1 VNISG
6 DIFSEFIDRNKEPE
20 KLFSLL
26 KERMPEGC
34 FQLFLNHKTDDS
46 FGDNLKLPRRVRN
59 NIVDRSKK
67 EKGIIHM
74 ELPGGRL
81 GYSTAIN
88 ELNAILIV
96 ALSKQVP
103 DSYIKPYGAAII
115 QLCIELFLSQNG
127 LCDEKEIIQTQKKQY
142 HRKLGV
148 LENKYQEILEDNHRG
163 YQIIKKQ
170 QEEYSRTL
178 KSEISRKT
186 ARLRETNVNLKQA
199 RKAAEI
205 ANKAKSQ
212 FLANMSHE
220 IRTPMNGIIGFTE
233 MLFDTDLN
241 ENQTDYLEMIK
252 GSGDSLLSLINDI
265 LDFSKIEA
273 GELDFEKADF
283 DPELVAYDVCELIL
297 PKIHSKPI
305 EVLCTIDNNLPALVK
320 GDPFRFRQ
328 ILTNLMGNAA
338 KFTESGEI
346 ELFLGVEEE
355 NETRV
360 KLHAKIRDTG
370 IGIAQDKISTIFTP
384 FQQADGSTSRKYGG
398 TGLGLSICKQIL
410 TMMHGDAWAE
420 SPLNCQL
427 NIENCRLKN
436 NNKIQTNLQ
445 SSIVNRQS
453 SIDNRQSSI
462 VNRQC
467 KGGPGSIFHFT
478 AWLGKAQDNK
488 TRKSA
493 PLFLS
498 GKKILVFDNNPT
510 AVNTLSHML
519 SSAGMNVTA
528 LKKNNHVI
536 PTFQKTLQTEDP
548 FNCCMIGIKNP
559 GLSGYELAKQI
570 RGIESSIKDL
580 KSVPANSES
589 QHIHLIA
596 LSYLMDHDA
605 QKCKD
610 SGFDSFLSKPVRRDK
625 LYRMLE
631 KSIGMRD
638 TDCGLKSGKDHEI
651 QNQITYSSSVR
662 DEVKPCARILLAED
676 NPVNQK
682 LAKIMLNKAG
692 CQVETA
698 ITGKEAVEKFTTSPA
713 DFDLIFM
720 DMQMP
725 EMDGTEA
732 THRIR
737 EWEESAIRNSQS
749 AIKRIPI
756 IAVTAN
762 AMKEDRKKCFECGMD
777 DHITK
782 PIKSELL
789 LKVIEK
795 WVSKA

>member
-1 VNISG
+1 LVNIPG
-6 DIFSEFIDRNKEPE
+6 DIFSEFVDRNKEPE
-20 KLFSLL
+20 KFLSLL

-34 FQLFLNHKTDDS
+34 FQLFLNHKTDVS
-46 FGDNLKLPRRVRN
+46 IGDNLKLPRRVRDK
-59 NIVDRSKK
+59 IIDRSKK
-67 EKGIIHM
+67 QKCIIHM
-74 ELPGGRL
+74 ELPDGRL

-88 ELNAILIV
+88 ELDAILIV

-103 DSYIKPYGAAII
+103 DSYIKPYVAAVI
-115 QLCIELFLSQNG
+115 QLCIELFLSRHA
-127 LCDEKEIIQTQKKQY
+127 LCDEKEVIKTQKKQY

-178 KSEISRKT
+178 KSEIARKT
-186 ARLRETNVNLKQA
+186 ARLRETNVSLKQA
-199 RKAAEI
+199 RKAADS

-233 MLFDTDLN
+233 MLFDTDLD
-241 ENQTDYLEMIK
+241 ENQIDYLEMIK
-252 GSGDSLLSLINDI
+252 RSGDSLLSLINDI

-283 DPELVAYDVCELIL
+283 DPGLVAHDVCELIL
-297 PKIHSKPI
+297 PKVHSKPI

-320 GDPFRFRQ
+320 GDPLRFRQ
-328 ILTNLMGNAA
+328 ILTNLMDNAA

-355 NETRV
+355 NETQV

-370 IGIAQDKISTIFTP
+370 IGIAQDKISTVFTP

-398 TGLGLSICKQIL
+398 TGLGLSICKQISN
-410 TMMHGDAWAE
+410 MMHGDAWVE
-420 SPLNCQL
+420 SPINCQL

-436 NNKIQTNLQ
+436 TINFQN
-445 SSIVNRQS
+445 
-453 SIDNRQSSI
+453 NRQSSI
-462 VNRQC
+462 VNRYS
-467 KGGPGSIFHFT
+467 KGNPGSSFHFT
-478 AWLGKAQDNK
+478 AWLGKAQGNK

-493 PLFLS
+493 PTSLS
-498 GKKILVFDNNPT
+498 GKKILVFDDNPP
-510 AVNTLSHML
+510 ALNTLSHML
-519 SSAGMNVTA
+519 SSAGLNVTA
-528 LKKNNHVI
+528 LKKSNHVI
-536 PTFQKTLQTEDP
+536 PTFQKAIQTENP
-548 FNCCMIGIKNP
+548 FECCMLCIKNP

-570 RGIESSIKDL
+570 RGVESSIKEL
-580 KSVPANSES
+580 KFLPTNSKT
-589 QHIHLIA
+589 QLIA
-596 LSYLMDHDA
+596 LSYLMDHDVR
-605 QKCKD
+605 KCND
-610 SGFDSFLSKPVRRDK
+610 AGFDSFLSKPLRRDK
-625 LYRMLE
+625 LYQMLE

-638 TDCGLKSGKDHEI
+638 ADCGLQGGKDHDI
-651 QNQITYSSSVR
+651 QNQIKCSSSVR
-662 DEVKPCARILLAED
+662 DGMTPCARILLAED

-682 LAKIMLNKAG
+682 LAKIILNKAG
-692 CQVETA
+692 YQVETA

-725 EMDGTEA
+725 EMDGAEA

-737 EWEESAIRNSQS
+737 KWEESVSFNPQS

-756 IAVTAN
+756 IALTAN
-762 AMKEDRKKCFECGMD
+762 AMKGDRKKCFECGMD

-789 LKVIEK
+789 FKVIEK
-795 WVSKA
+795 WTSKA

>member
-1 VNISG
+1 MDIPG
-6 DIFSEFIDRNKEPE
+6 DIFSEFIDRNKEYN
-20 KLFSLL
+20 KFFSLL

-34 FQLFLNHKTDDS
+34 FQLFLNHKTNVS
-46 FGDNLKLPRRVRN
+46 LGDNLKLPHKVLDK
-59 NIVDRSKK
+59 IVDRSMK

-74 ELPGGRL
+74 ELPDGCL

-96 ALSKQVP
+96 AVSKQVS
-103 DSYIKPYGAAII
+103 DSYVKPYGAAII
-115 QLCIELFLSQNG
+115 KLCIELFLSQNA
-127 LCDEKEIIQTQKKQY
+127 LCDEKAVIKTQKKQY
-142 HRKLGV
+142 HRKLSV

-170 QEEYSRTL
+170 QEDYSRTL
-178 KSEISRKT
+178 KSEILRQT
-186 ARLRETNVNLKQA
+186 TQLRETNVSLKQA
-199 RKAAEI
+199 REAAEI

-233 MLFDTDLN
+233 MLFDTELD
-241 ENQTDYLEMIK
+241 ENQIDYLEMIK
-252 GSGDSLLSLINDI
+252 RSGDSLLSLINDI

-297 PKIHSKPI
+297 PKVHSKPI
-305 EVLCTIDNNLPALVK
+305 EILCTIDDDLPALVI
-320 GDPFRFRQ
+320 GDPLRFRQ

-346 ELFLGVEEE
+346 ELSLGVDEES
-355 NETRV
+355 ETQI

-384 FQQADGSTSRKYGG
+384 FHQADGSTSRKYGG
-398 TGLGLSICKQIL
+398 TGLGLSICKQIS
-410 TMMHGDAWAE
+410 TMMHGDAWVE
-420 SPLNCQL
+420 SPVDC
-427 NIENCRLKN
+427 
-436 NNKIQTNLQ
+436 Q
-445 SSIVNRQS
+445 SSMVNPPCR
-453 SIDNRQSSI
+453 
-462 VNRQC
+462 
-467 KGGPGSIFHFT
+467 GGPGSIFHFT
-478 AWLGKAQDNK
+478 AWLGKAQGNK
-488 TRKSA
+488 TRRST
-493 PLFLS
+493 PLSIS
-498 GKKILVFDNNPT
+498 GKKVLVFDDNPAT
-510 AVNTLSHML
+510 VNILSHML

-528 LKKNNHVI
+528 PKKNNHVI
-536 PTFQKTLQTEDP
+536 PTFQKALQTGDP
-548 FNCCMIGIKNP
+548 FDYCILCIKIS
-559 GLSGYELAKQI
+559 GLNGYELAKQI
-570 RGIESSIKDL
+570 RGIESSIKNL
-580 KSVPANSES
+580 KFVPANSDK

-596 LSYLMDHDA
+596 LSYLMDHHA
-605 QKCKD
+605 RKCKD
-610 SGFDSFLSKPVRRDK
+610 AGFDSFLSKPVRRDK
-625 LYRMLE
+625 LFQMLE

-638 TDCGLKSGKDHEI
+638 ADCGLQGGKHHEI
-651 QNQITYSSSVR
+651 QNQITYSSSVN
-662 DEVKPCARILLAED
+662 EEIKPGARVLLAED
-676 NPVNQK
+676 NPVNRK
-682 LAKIMLNKAG
+682 LAKMMLNKAG

-698 ITGKEAVEKFTTSPA
+698 ITGEEAVEKFTTSPA

-737 EWEESAIRNSQS
+737 EWEESAICNPQS
-749 AIKRIPI
+749 EIKRIPI
-756 IAVTAN
+756 IALTAN

-782 PIKSELL
+782 PIKSEIL

-795 WVSKA
+795 WISKA

>member
-1 VNISG
+1 MNIPG
-6 DIFSEFIDRNKEPE
+6 DIFSEFEDRNKES
-20 KLFSLL
+20 KKFLSLL
-26 KERMPEGC
+26 KERMPEGF
-34 FQLFLNHKTDDS
+34 FQLYLNDETDVS
-46 FGDNLKLPRRVRN
+46 LGDNLKLPRKVRDK
-59 NIVDRSKK
+59 IVDRSKK

-74 ELPGGRL
+74 ELPDGLL

-88 ELNAILIV
+88 ELNAILI
-96 ALSKQVP
+96 AAISKQISVP
-103 DSYIKPYGAAII
+103 YIKPYGAAII
-115 QLCIELFLSQNG
+115 QLCIDLFFSQNA
-127 LCDEKEIIQTQKKQY
+127 LCDEKAVIKTQKKQY

-148 LENKYQEILEDNHRG
+148 LENNYQEILEENHRG

-178 KSEISRKT
+178 KIEISRKT
-186 ARLRETNVNLKQA
+186 ARLRETNVNLKIA
-199 RKAAEI
+199 RKAAES

-233 MLFDTDLN
+233 MLFDTDLDK
-241 ENQTDYLEMIK
+241 NQTDYLEMIK
-252 GSGDSLLSLINDI
+252 RSGDSLLSLINDI

-273 GELDFEKADF
+273 GELDFEKTDF
-283 DPELVAYDVCELIL
+283 DPELVAHDVCELIL
-297 PKIHSKPI
+297 PKVHSKPI

-320 GDPFRFRQ
+320 GDPLRFRQ

-346 ELFLGVEEE
+346 ELFLGVKEE
-355 NETRV
+355 NETQV

-384 FQQADGSTSRKYGG
+384 FHQADGSTSRKYGG
-398 TGLGLSICKQIL
+398 TGLGLSICKQISN
-410 TMMHGDAWAE
+410 MMHGDAWVE
-420 SPLNCQL
+420 SPLNYQM
-427 NIENCRLKN
+427 NIENCRLKDN
-436 NNKIQTNLQ
+436 IKIQNNLQ
-445 SSIVNRQS
+445 SSM
-453 SIDNRQSSI
+453 

-467 KGGPGSIFHFT
+467 KGGPGSTFHFT
-478 AWLGKAQDNK
+478 AWLGKTQGNK

-498 GKKILVFDNNPT
+498 GKKILVFDDNPT
-510 AVNTLSHML
+510 AVNILSHML

-528 LKKNNHVI
+528 LKKSNHVI
-536 PTFQKTLQTEDP
+536 PTFQKSIQTENP
-548 FNCCMIGIKNP
+548 FDCCMIGIKNP
-559 GLSGYELAKQI
+559 GLIGYELAKQI
-570 RGIESSIKDL
+570 RGVESPIKDL
-580 KSVPANSES
+580 KFSPTDSGT
-589 QHIHLIA
+589 QLIA
-596 LSYLMDHDA
+596 LSYLMGHDA

-610 SGFDSFLSKPVRRDK
+610 AGFDSFLSKPVRRDK

-631 KSIGMRD
+631 KSIGMQD
-638 TDCGLKSGKDHEI
+638 ADCGLQGRKDYDI
-651 QNQITYSSSVR
+651 QNQTKRSDSVR
-662 DEVKPCARILLAED
+662 DEVKPCARVLLAED

-682 LAKIMLNKAG
+682 LAKIMLKKAG
-692 CQVETA
+692 YQIETA
-698 ITGKEAVEKFTTSPA
+698 VTGKEAVEKFTTSPA

-737 EWEESAIRNSQS
+737 EWEKAAKCNPPSAS
-749 AIKRIPI
+749 KRVPI
-756 IAVTAN
+756 IALTAN
-762 AMKEDRKKCFECGMD
+762 AMEGDRKKCFECGMD

-782 PIKSELL
+782 PIKSKLL

-795 WVSKA
+795 WIPKA

>member
-1 VNISG
+1 MNIPG
-6 DIFSEFIDRNKEPE
+6 DMFSEFVDRNEERNKF
-20 KLFSLL
+20 LSLL
-26 KERMPEGC
+26 KEEMPEGC
-34 FQLFLNHKTDDS
+34 FQLFLDHDTNA
-46 FGDNLKLPRRVRN
+46 FLGDNLNLPSGVLDK
-59 NIVDRSKK
+59 IVHDSKK
-67 EKGIIHM
+67 EKDIIRL
-74 ELPGGRL
+74 ELPDGCL

-88 ELNAILIV
+88 ALNAILIV
-96 ALSKQVP
+96 AVSKQVP
-103 DSYIKPYGAAII
+103 DSYIKPYKAAIK
-115 QLCIELFLSQNG
+115 LCIDLFLSRNA
-127 LCDEKEIIQTQKKQY
+127 LCDEKEVIKTQKIQY

-170 QEEYSRTL
+170 QEEYSQTL
-178 KSEISRKT
+178 KSEIARQT
-186 ARLRETNVNLKQA
+186 ARLRETNLSLKQA
-199 RKAAEI
+199 REAAEI
-205 ANKAKSQ
+205 ANKAKSH

-233 MLFDTDLN
+233 MLFDTDLD

-252 GSGDSLLSLINDI
+252 RSGDSLLSLINDI

-273 GELDFEKADF
+273 GELDFEKAEF

-305 EVLCTIDNNLPALVK
+305 EVLCTIDNNLPARVN
-320 GDPFRFRQ
+320 GDPLRFRQ

-338 KFTESGEI
+338 KFTECGEI
-346 ELFLGVEEE
+346 ELFLYVEEE
-355 NETRV
+355 NETQV
-360 KLHAKIRDTG
+360 KLHTKIRDTG

-384 FQQADGSTSRKYGG
+384 FHQADGTTSRKYGG
-398 TGLGLSICKQIL
+398 TGLGLSICKQIS
-410 TMMHGDAWAE
+410 TMMHGDAWVE

-427 NIENCRLKN
+427 NIENCRLKD
-436 NNKIQTNLQ
+436 NNKIQNNLQ
-445 SSIVNRQS
+445 SSMVNGQYKR
-453 SIDNRQSSI
+453 
-462 VNRQC
+462 
-467 KGGPGSIFHFT
+467 GPGSTFHFT
-478 AWLGKAQDNK
+478 AWLEKAQGNK

-498 GKKILVFDNNPT
+498 GKKILVFDDNPA
-510 AVNTLSHML
+510 AVKTLSHIL
-519 SSAGMNVTA
+519 SSAGMDVTA
-528 LKKNNHVI
+528 PNKSNHVI
-536 PTFQKTLQTEDP
+536 STFQKAIQNQHP
-548 FNCCMIGIKNP
+548 FDCCILGIKIP

-570 RGIESSIKDL
+570 RDIESSIEYL
-580 KSVPANSES
+580 KFAPTNSEI

-605 QKCKD
+605 RKCE
-610 SGFDSFLSKPVRRDK
+610 SAGFDSFLSKPVRRNK

-638 TDCGLKSGKDHEI
+638 ADCGLQRRKDHDI
-651 QNQITYSSSVR
+651 QNQITCSFSDRGGITPY
-662 DEVKPCARILLAED
+662 ARILLAED

-692 CQVETA
+692 YQVETA

-725 EMDGTEA
+725 EMDGTQA

-737 EWEESAIRNSQS
+737 EWEKSLSFNPQS

-756 IAVTAN
+756 IALTAN
-762 AMKEDRKKCFECGMD
+762 AMEGDRKKCFECGMD

-782 PIKSELL
+782 PIKRDLL
-789 LKVIEK
+789 FKVIEK
-795 WVSKA
+795 WVLKA

>member
-1 VNISG
+1 VDISG
-6 DIFSEFIDRNKEPE
+6 DIFSEFEDRNKESKE
-20 KLFSLL
+20 FLSLL

-34 FQLFLNHKTDDS
+34 FQLFLNHETDVS
-46 FGDNLKLPRRVRN
+46 LGDNLKLPRRVRDK
-59 NIVDRSKK
+59 IVDRSKK

-74 ELPGGRL
+74 GLPDGLL

-88 ELNAILIV
+88 ELNAILIAAV
-96 ALSKQVP
+96 SKQAS
-103 DSYIKPYGAAII
+103 DSYIKPYGAKII
-115 QLCIELFLSQNG
+115 RLCIELFLSQNA

-142 HRKLGV
+142 HRKFDV

-178 KSEISRKT
+178 KSEISRQT
-186 ARLRETNVNLKQA
+186 AQLQETNVSLKQA
-199 RKAAEI
+199 REAAEI
-205 ANKAKSQ
+205 ANKTKSQ

-252 GSGDSLLSLINDI
+252 RSGDSLLSLINDI

-273 GELDFEKADF
+273 GELDFEKTDF

-297 PKIHSKPI
+297 PKVHSKPI
-305 EVLCTIDNNLPALVK
+305 EVLCTIDNNLPSLVK
-320 GDPFRFRQ
+320 GDPLRFRQ
-328 ILTNLMGNAA
+328 ILINLMGNAA

-355 NETRV
+355 NETQV

-398 TGLGLSICKQIL
+398 TGLGLSICKQISN
-410 TMMHGDAWAE
+410 MMHGNAWAE

-427 NIENCRLKN
+427 NIENCRLKDN
-436 NNKIQTNLQ
+436 IKIQNDLQ
-445 SSIVNRQS
+445 SSMVNP
-453 SIDNRQSSI
+453 
-462 VNRQC
+462 QC
-467 KGGPGSIFHFT
+467 KGGPGSTFHFT
-478 AWLGKAQDNK
+478 AWLGKTQGNK
-488 TRKSA
+488 TRKSP
-493 PLFLS
+493 PLSLS
-498 GKKILVFDNNPT
+498 AKKVLVFDDNPT
-510 AVNTLSHML
+510 ALNTLSHML
-519 SSAGMNVTA
+519 SSAGMDVTA
-528 LKKNNHVI
+528 LKKSKHVI
-536 PTFQKTLQTEDP
+536 PTFQKAKQTENP
-548 FNCCMIGIKNP
+548 FDCCILGIKNS
-559 GLSGYELAKQI
+559 GLTGYELAKEI

-580 KSVPANSES
+580 KVVPTDSET

-596 LSYLMDHDA
+596 LSYLMTHDA
-605 QKCKD
+605 RKCKD
-610 SGFDSFLSKPVRRDK
+610 AGFDNFLSKPVRRDK

-631 KSIGMRD
+631 TSIGMRD
-638 TDCGLKSGKDHEI
+638 ADCGLRGGKDYEI
-651 QNQITYSSSVR
+651 QNKITRSSSVR
-662 DEVKPCARILLAED
+662 DEVKPCARVLLAED

-732 THRIR
+732 TRRIR
-737 EWEESAIRNSQS
+737 EWEESAICNPQS

-756 IAVTAN
+756 IALTAN
-762 AMKEDRKKCFECGMD
+762 AMKGDRKKCFECGMD

-782 PIKSELL
+782 PIKKELL
-789 LKVIEK
+789 FKVIEN
-795 WVSKA
+795 WVSKV

>member
-1 VNISG
+1 LNISG
-6 DIFSEFIDRNKEPE
+6 DIFSEFSERNKEPD
-20 KLFSLL
+20 KLLSLL

-34 FQLFLNHKTDDS
+34 FQLFLNHKTDAS

-74 ELPGGRL
+74 GLPGGRL

-115 QLCIELFLSQNG
+115 QLCIELFLSRNA
-127 LCDEKEIIQTQKKQY
+127 LCDEKEIIKTQKKQY

-170 QEEYSRTL
+170 QEDYSRTL
-178 KSEISRKT
+178 KSEILRKT
-186 ARLRETNVNLKQA
+186 ARLRETNVSLMQA
-199 RKAAEI
+199 RKAADS

-233 MLFDTDLN
+233 MLFDTNLD
-241 ENQTDYLEMIK
+241 ENQIDYLEMIK
-252 GSGDSLLSLINDI
+252 RSGDSLLSLINDI

-283 DPELVAYDVCELIL
+283 DPELIAYDVCELIL
-297 PKIHSKPI
+297 PKVHSKPI

-320 GDPFRFRQ
+320 GDPLRFRQ
-328 ILTNLMGNAA
+328 ILTNLMANAA

-355 NETRV
+355 NETQV

-384 FQQADGSTSRKYGG
+384 FHQADGSTSRKYGG
-398 TGLGLSICKQIL
+398 TGLGLSICKQISK
-410 TMMHGDAWAE
+410 MMHGDAWVE

-436 NNKIQTNLQ
+436 NNKIQNNLQ
-445 SSIVNRQS
+445 SSMVNL
-453 SIDNRQSSI
+453 
-462 VNRQC
+462 QC
-467 KGGPGSIFHFT
+467 KGNAGSTFHFT
-478 AWLGKAQDNK
+478 AWLGKAQGNK
-488 TRKSA
+488 TRKSE
-493 PLFLS
+493 PLSLS
-498 GKKILVFDNNPT
+498 GKKILVFDDNPT
-510 AVNTLSHML
+510 AVNLLSDML

-528 LKKNNHVI
+528 LKKSNHVI
-536 PTFQKTLQTEDP
+536 PTFQKAIQTENP
-548 FNCCMIGIKNP
+548 FDCCILGVKIP

-570 RGIESSIKDL
+570 RGVEFSTKDL
-580 KSVPANSES
+580 KFLPTDSET
-589 QHIHLIA
+589 QLIA

-605 QKCKD
+605 QKCND
-610 SGFDSFLSKPVRRDK
+610 AGFDNFLSKPVRKDK
-625 LYRMLE
+625 LYRVLE
-631 KSIGMRD
+631 KNIGMQNV
-638 TDCGLKSGKDHEI
+638 DCGLQGGKDHEAK
-651 QNQITYSSSVR
+651 NQITYSSSLR
-662 DEVKPCARILLAED
+662 DEVKPYARVLLAED

-682 LAKIMLNKAG
+682 LAKMMLSKAG

-698 ITGKEAVEKFTTSPA
+698 ITGKEVVEKFTTSPA

-737 EWEESAIRNSQS
+737 EWEESVICNPQS
-749 AIKRIPI
+749 LIKRIPI

>member
-1 VNISG
+1 VDIPG
-6 DIFSEFIDRNKEPE
+6 DIFSEFVDLNKEPE
-20 KLFSLL
+20 KFLSLL
-26 KERMPEGC
+26 KEQMPEGC
-34 FQLFLNHKTDDS
+34 FQLFLNHKINIS
-46 FGDNLKLPRRVRN
+46 LGDNLKLPRRVLD
-59 NIVDRSKK
+59 NIIDRSKK

-81 GYSTAIN
+81 GYATAVN

-96 ALSKQVP
+96 ALSKQVH

-115 QLCIELFLSQNG
+115 QLCIELFLSQNA
-127 LCDEKEIIQTQKKQY
+127 LCDEKEIIKTQKKQY

-186 ARLRETNVNLKQA
+186 ARLRETNVSLKQA
-199 RKAAEI
+199 RKAADS

-241 ENQTDYLEMIK
+241 ENQIDYLEMIK
-252 GSGDSLLSLINDI
+252 RSGDSLLSLINDI

-305 EVLCTIDNNLPALVK
+305 EVLCTIDNNLPTLVK
-320 GDPFRFRQ
+320 GDSLRFRQ
-328 ILTNLMGNAA
+328 ILINLMGNAA

-346 ELFLGVEEE
+346 DLFLGVEEE

-370 IGIAQDKISTIFTP
+370 IGIPEDKISTIFTP
-384 FQQADGSTSRKYGG
+384 FHQADGSTSRKYGG
-398 TGLGLSICKQIL
+398 TGLGLSICKQIS
-410 TMMHGDAWAE
+410 TMMHGDAWVENPADCE
-420 SPLNCQL
+420 S
-427 NIENCRLKN
+427 
-436 NNKIQTNLQ
+436 
-445 SSIVNRQS
+445 SVVNRH
-453 SIDNRQSSI
+453 
-462 VNRQC
+462 C
-467 KGGPGSIFHFT
+467 KGGPGSTFHFT
-478 AWLGKAQDNK
+478 AWLGKAKGSK
-488 TRKSA
+488 TRRSA
-493 PLFLS
+493 PLSLS
-498 GKKILVFDNNPT
+498 GKKILVFDDNPT

-528 LKKNNHVI
+528 LKKNNHVV
-536 PTFQKTLQTEDP
+536 PTFQKAIRTENP
-548 FNCCMIGIKNP
+548 FDCCMIGIKNP
-559 GLSGYELAKQI
+559 GFSGYELAKQI

-580 KSVPANSES
+580 KSLPTDSET
-589 QHIHLIA
+589 QLIA
-596 LSYLMDHDA
+596 LSYLIAHDA
-605 QKCKD
+605 QKCSD
-610 SGFDSFLSKPVRRDK
+610 AGFDSFLNKPVRRDK
-625 LYRMLE
+625 LYQMLE
-631 KSIGMRD
+631 KSIGMQNV
-638 TDCGLKSGKDHEI
+638 DCGLRGEKDHGT
-651 QNQITYSSSVR
+651 QNQITHSSSVR
-662 DEVKPCARILLAED
+662 DEVKPCARVLLAED

-682 LAKIMLNKAG
+682 LAKMMLSKAG

-698 ITGKEAVEKFTTSPA
+698 ITGKEVVEKFTTSPA

-737 EWEESAIRNSQS
+737 EWEESVICNAQS
-749 AIKRIPI
+749 PIKRIPI

-762 AMKEDRKKCFECGMD
+762 AMKEDRIKCFECGMD
-777 DHITK
+777 DYITK

>member
-1 VNISG
+1 MNISG

-34 FQLFLNHKTDDS
+34 FQLFLNHKTNDS
-46 FGDNLKLPRRVRN
+46 FGDNLKLPRKVRDH
-59 NIVDRSKK
+59 IVDRSKK

-74 ELPGGRL
+74 GLPGGRL

-103 DSYIKPYGAAII
+103 DSYIKPYGTAII
-115 QLCIELFLSQNG
+115 QLCIELFLSQNA
-127 LCDEKEIIQTQKKQY
+127 LCDEKEIIKTQKKQY

-163 YQIIKKQ
+163 YQIIEKQ
-170 QEEYSRTL
+170 QEEYSQNL

-186 ARLRETNVNLKQA
+186 ARLQETNVSLKQA
-199 RKAAEI
+199 REAADI

-283 DPELVAYDVCELIL
+283 DPELVAHDVCELIL
-297 PKIHSKPI
+297 PKVHSKPI
-305 EVLCTIDNNLPALVK
+305 EVLCTIDNSLPALVK
-320 GDPFRFRQ
+320 GDPLRFRQ
-328 ILTNLMGNAA
+328 ILTNLIGNAA

-355 NETRV
+355 DETRV

-370 IGIAQDKISTIFTP
+370 IGIAEDKISTIFTP
-384 FQQADGSTSRKYGG
+384 FHQADGSTSRKYGG
-398 TGLGLSICKQIL
+398 TGLGLSICKQISN
-410 TMMHGDAWAE
+410 MMHGDAWAE
-420 SPLNCQL
+420 SPLNCQS
-427 NIENCRLKN
+427 NIENCRFKN
-436 NNKIQTNLQ
+436 NIKIQN
-445 SSIVNRQS
+445 
-453 SIDNRQSSI
+453 NRQSSI

-467 KGGPGSIFHFT
+467 KGGPGSTFHFT
-478 AWLGKAQDNK
+478 VWLGKAQDNK

-498 GKKILVFDNNPT
+498 GKKILVFDDNPT

-548 FNCCMIGIKNP
+548 FDCCMIGIKNP
-559 GLSGYELAKQI
+559 GLSGHELAKQI
-570 RGIESSIKDL
+570 RGVESSIKDL

-610 SGFDSFLSKPVRRDK
+610 AGFDNFLSKPVRRDK

-631 KSIGMRD
+631 KSIGMRNA
-638 TDCGLKSGKDHEI
+638 DCGLQGRKDHDI
-651 QNQITYSSSVR
+651 QNQTKHSYSLL
-662 DEVKPCARILLAED
+662 DEDTPCARVLLAED

-698 ITGKEAVEKFTTSPA
+698 VTGKEAVEKFTTSPA

-737 EWEESAIRNSQS
+737 EWEESAICNSQS